1 MAQPQLIEPDWPA
14 PAAVR
19 AVATTRLGG
28 LSQAPYDSLN
38 LGSHVDDEPDRVA
51 ANRAALRAAAKLPGE
66 PCWLEQVHGTQIVAV
81 GDFTRPPVADASTAD
96 QPGLVC
102 AVLSADCL
110 PVLLCD
116 RAGTR
121 VAAVHAG
128 WRGLAQGIIEA
139 AVADFG
145 GAGIPGSELLAW
157 LGPAIGPAAY
167 EVGAEVRAA
176 FTASGDARGFATN
189 AAGRWQC
196 DLPGLARGRLR
207 AAGLS
212 SIYGGDRCTHS
223 DAQRFFS
230 YRRDGRCGR
239 QASLIWLEHAAK
251 R

>member
-1 MAQPQLIEPDWPA
+1 MAQLQLIEPDWPA
-14 PAAVR
+14 PAVVR

-28 LSQAPYDSLN
+28 SSPAPYDALN
-38 LGSHVDDEPDRVA
+38 LGGHVDDEPDRVV
-51 ANRAALRAAAKLPGE
+51 ANRAALRAAARLPEE
-66 PCWLEQVHGTQIVAV
+66 PCWLAQVHGTQIVSV
-81 GDFTRPPVADASTAD
+81 GAFSRPPVADGVTAD

-102 AVLSADCL
+102 AVLTADCL

-121 VAAVHAG
+121 VAAIHAG

-145 GAGIPGSELLAW
+145 RAGIASVELLAW

-167 EVGAEVRAA
+167 EVGPEVRAA
-176 FTASGDARGFATN
+176 FPAPGDATGFAAN

-207 AAGLS
+207 AAGLGL
-212 SIYGGDRCTHS
+212 IYGGEHCTHS
-223 DAQRFFS
+223 DARRFFS